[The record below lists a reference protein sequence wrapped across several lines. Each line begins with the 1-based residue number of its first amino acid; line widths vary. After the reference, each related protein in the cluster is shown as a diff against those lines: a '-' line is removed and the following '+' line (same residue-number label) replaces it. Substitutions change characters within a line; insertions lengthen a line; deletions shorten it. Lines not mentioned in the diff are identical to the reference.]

1 MLNAFASKDNQKI
14 SEIVDRVYNSGT
26 NFVKWFEGF
35 QSFVINLAKYVF
47 VGDISKTMIPSY
59 YESQVKNYN
68 AKHAQICM
76 KLSQLLVE
84 LISKT

>member
-1 MLNAFASKDNQKI
+1 
-14 SEIVDRVYNSGT
+14 
-26 NFVKWFEGF
+26 
-35 QSFVINLAKYVF
+35 
-47 VGDISKTMIPSY
+47 MIPSY

-84 LISKT
+84 LISKISRTEYMEEIALSYLFR